1 MLKKF
6 TSPLFCL
13 GIIFSIS
20 SLVSI
25 QAQENIGSF
34 FRIPSNNVSDGTS
47 FLIRSVCYGTERII
61 IASNSKGADVLQLGD
76 IPGITSCTN
85 SQVEQVLEVNA
96 EYAGKNTS
104 GILRKHCIAG
114 YSIQSYT
121 PVNGHP
127 SLTAIRDKN
136 NTHKRC

>member
-85 SQVEQVLEVNA
+85 SQVEQVLNVNA

-104 GILRKHCIAG
+104 GILRISENLIFYC
-114 YSIQSYT
+114 T
-121 PVNGHP
+121 
-127 SLTAIRDKN
+127 T
-136 NTHKRC
+136 